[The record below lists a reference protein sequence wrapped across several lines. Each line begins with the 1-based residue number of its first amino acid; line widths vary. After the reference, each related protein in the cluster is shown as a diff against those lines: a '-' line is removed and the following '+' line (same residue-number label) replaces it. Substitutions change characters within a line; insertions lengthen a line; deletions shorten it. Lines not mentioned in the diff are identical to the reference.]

1 MKKLILFE
9 ILLILFFVLAWN
21 VSKADN
27 KPEGYCELTRW
38 LINNHAMSL
47 EDYYEG
53 LWNAQIVDY
62 EDMRKKEDRLLK
74 LSTLY
79 KNICD

>member
-1 MKKLILFE
+1 MKKLIIFE
-9 ILLILFFVLAWN
+9 SILILFFVLAWN
-21 VSKADN
+21 VSKADS

-53 LWNAQIVDY
+53 LWNAQIVDF

>member
-1 MKKLILFE
+1 M
-9 ILLILFFVLAWN
+9 
-21 VSKADN
+21 SKADS

-53 LWNAQIVDY
+53 LWNAQIVDF